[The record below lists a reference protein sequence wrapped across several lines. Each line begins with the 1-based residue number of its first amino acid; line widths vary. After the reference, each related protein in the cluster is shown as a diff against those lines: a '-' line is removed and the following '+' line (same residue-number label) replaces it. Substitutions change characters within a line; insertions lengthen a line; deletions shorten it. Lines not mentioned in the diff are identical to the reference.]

1 MKYLQSIKDDI
12 NVITGWSIVKRFK
25 RYNSFDKPLRELL
38 YTSFTQQY
46 DIKTFMKIDKALYE
60 KLHRRSLTL
69 GVLNK

>member
-1 MKYLQSIKDDI
+1 LKYFQSIKEDI

-25 RYNSFDKPLRELL
+25 RHNSFDKPLRELL

-46 DIKTFMKIDKALYE
+46 GHKTFMKIDKALYG
-60 KLHRRSLTL
+60 KLYRSLFTL